1 MDATSLRKYRVRK
14 DSLTFKD
21 QIKEWKLKHKG
32 KRLPPYFLCYI
43 RVFGMSQRGT
53 NRFCFV
59 KAPLKLV
66 PRGAKPPVES
76 VSEVLQSKL
85 LTKIRQ
91 NSQCFTDGCLSWES
105 AAKKMKKT
113 LKFEQV
119 KHCRSQFT
127 RKLRGKR
134 KPGQSKVAGTQQ
146 IDKLWTWCKG
156 FICGRVK
163 TRINGLPNPQ
173 LYNQAYQYVWRK
185 NNVEKDLF
193 KLLAT
198 ELHK

>member
-76 VSEVLQSKL
+76 VSEVLQSK
-85 LTKIRQ
+85 
-91 NSQCFTDGCLSWES
+91 
-105 AAKKMKKT
+105 
-113 LKFEQV
+113 
-119 KHCRSQFT
+119 
-127 RKLRGKR
+127 
-134 KPGQSKVAGTQQ
+134 VAGTQQ